1 MKILVMGLPGS
12 GKTYLAERL
21 AARFHGVHLNA
32 DRVRAT
38 INNSLGFRAEDRI
51 EHARRMGWMAQFIK
65 DSGIPALADFICP
78 TPEAR
83 RAFDPDFIIWM
94 DTIEA
99 GRYEDTNKMFVPPT
113 DSYDLRI
120 ENWDY
125 NIDDLASSISHSLLK
140 KDPVFADVHGEFDE
154 HAPTALLLGR
164 YQPFHDGHYKLAMEA
179 LGRVGQICLAV
190 RNTTG
195 LEKNPFSFEDVATR
209 IVEKFKAEGTW
220 DPKKMT
226 VIQVPNITSI
236 TYGRDVGYTID
247 KIDLDAATQAISATD
262 VRKSM
267 GL

>member
-1 MKILVMGLPGS
+1 MKILVMGLPGA

-21 AARFHGVHLNA
+21 AARFHAVHLNA

-38 INNSLGFRAEDRI
+38 ISKDLGFSPEDRV
-51 EHARRMGWMAQFIK
+51 EHARRLGWIAQFIK
-65 DSGIPALADFICP
+65 DSGQHAIADFVCP

-83 RAFDPDFIIWM
+83 KAFDADFVIWL
-94 DTIEA
+94 DTIKE
-99 GRYEDTNKMFVPPT
+99 GRYEDTNKLFVSP
-113 DSYDLRI
+113 
-120 ENWDY
+120 E
-125 NIDDLASSISHSLLK
+125 
-140 KDPVFADVHGEFDE
+140 ADVIIHDFEYDVDQLAADIAHGLLRVQPNWTSTTEFDE

-220 DPKKMT
+220 DPKRMKI
-226 VIQVPNITSI
+226 IQLSNITSI

-247 KIDLDAATQAISATD
+247 KIDLDEATQAISATNI
-262 VRKSM
+262 RKEM

>member
-21 AARFHGVHLNA
+21 AEILGGVHLNA

-38 INNSLGFRAEDRI
+38 ISNDLGFEHADRV

-65 DSGIPALADFICP
+65 ESGNYAIADFVCP
-78 TPEAR
+78 TEETR
-83 RAFDPDFIIWM
+83 KAFGADLIIWLN
-94 DTIEA
+94 TIEHS
-99 GRYEDTNKMFVPPT
+99 RYADTNKMFEPPVGGA
-113 DSYDLRI
+113 DI
-120 ENWDY
+120 ELTNWDY
-125 NIDDLASSISHSLLK
+125 QVNDVAMYINTQNVTLHPMWNSTEIDQ
-140 KDPVFADVHGEFDE
+140 

-179 LGRVGQICLAV
+179 LARVGQICLAV

-195 LEKNPFSFEDVATR
+195 IEKNPFSFQDVAQR
-209 IVEKFKAEGTW
+209 IKEKFEAEGTW

-226 VIQVPNITSI
+226 IVQLPNITNI
-236 TYGRDVGYTID
+236 IYGRDVGYKIER
-247 KIDLDAATQAISATD
+247 IDLDEATQAISATKI
-262 VRKSM
+262 REQL

>member
-1 MKILVMGLPGS
+1 MKILIMGLPGA

-21 AARFHGVHLNA
+21 AKLLDAVHFNA

-38 INNSLGFRAEDRI
+38 INNGLGFTPQDRV
-51 EHARRMGWMAQFIK
+51 EHARRLGWMCQFVK
-65 DSGIPALADFICP
+65 DSGKVAIADFICP

-83 RAFDPDFIIWM
+83 AAFGADFTIYLN
-94 DTIEA
+94 TIEA
-99 GRYEDTNKMFVPPT
+99 GRFEDTNRMFQPPEDPDMVI
-113 DSYDLRI
+113 DSWTYDVNLIAAQIGGRMDR
-120 ENWDY
+120 EALLARAPAD
-125 NIDDLASSISHSLLK
+125 IDQ
-140 KDPVFADVHGEFDE
+140 

-164 YQPFHDGHYKLAMEA
+164 YQPFHDGHYQLAMEA

-195 LEKNPFSFEDVATR
+195 LEKNPFSFEDVRAR
-209 IVEKFKAEGTW
+209 IQAKFEAEGTW

-226 VIQVPNITSI
+226 IVQLPNITSI

-247 KIDLDAATQAISATD
+247 KIDLDAATQAISATQ
-262 VRKSM
+262 VRKDM